1 MGRRERNDRFAKK
14 RDSRTVNLQ
23 SNRLA
28 DTFSSSICVGKNLSG
43 HLNCAKIRVFFCQ
56 VLKYSLYVLKLVSL
70 SLSLS
75 LVLGKCNCFK
85 REEIPSLEKLSRTRI
100 NGKKLQ
106 FNALT
111 SLEIRN

>member
-43 HLNCAKIRVFFCQ
+43 HLKKTVQKSEFFFCQ
-56 VLKYSLYVLKLVSL
+56 VLKYSLYVLKLV
-70 SLSLS
+70 SLS

>member
-43 HLNCAKIRVFFCQ
+43 HLKKTVQKSEFFLPSFK
-56 VLKYSLYVLKLVSL
+56 VLVVCTKTC
-70 SLSLS
+70 LS
-75 LVLGKCNCFK
+75 LV
-85 REEIPSLEKLSRTRI
+85 STR
-100 NGKKLQ
+100 KMQLFQ
-106 FNALT
+106 
-111 SLEIRN
+111 ERRNSKS

>member
-70 SLSLS
+70 SL
-75 LVLGKCNCFK
+75 VPGKCNCFK